1 MDYPKI
7 FHDNRLD
14 DAAPVASTT
23 AAGFDA
29 ANLLDW
35 RPNTQWQPTA
45 LPATVRVD
53 SGSARAADY
62 CVVWEHNLFTQGAT
76 FNVRRSPLGTWAGG
90 DDVLVATLTPTN
102 DKPFLIEFASVASQH
117 WGLEITGATMPS
129 IGIAAIGAA
138 LEIPAGLREGFDPLG
153 RTPKGRFNRS
163 VTGIPLGRTIEF
175 EEWSQSL
182 TFELLTWDWMR
193 ATWLPA
199 WQAHLR
205 GEPFVFA
212 WDAAGHP
219 GELALVDV
227 KAGFKGPHKAGSVGD
242 LSVTLTG
249 LLA

>member
-45 LPATVRVD
+45 MPADVRVD
-53 SGSARAADY
+53 CGAPAAADY
-62 CVVWEHNLFTQGAT
+62 CTIWEHDLFTQGAT
-76 FNVRRSPLGTWAGG
+76 LEVRGSTDNFAASN
-90 DDVLVATLTPTN
+90 DLVATKTPTT
-102 DKPFLIEFASVASQH
+102 DDPFLLEWASTSYRY
-117 WGLEITGATMPS
+117 WRIYITGATMPTL
-129 IGIAAIGAA
+129 GIAAIGEA

-163 VTGIPLGRTIEF
+163 VTGMPLGRTIEF

-182 TFELLTWDWMR
+182 TFELLTWDWLR

-219 GELALVDV
+219 GELALAEV
-227 KAGFKGPHKAGSVGD
+227 KSGFKGPHKAGSVGD